1 MNKRRLSDRELEVMQ
16 VLWASETPVIA
27 SEIQKLNSEL
37 NINTIQAVL
46 RKLLQKKM
54 IEVADIVYSGTVLS
68 RSYKPIVS
76 ADEYLLL
83 EFENIFPNASAPK
96 HAVMAALSSGSYTDS
111 ELERLEQMILDFKR
125 GETK

>member
-96 HAVMAALSSGSYTDS
+96 HAVMAALSSGGYTDS
-111 ELERLEQMILDFKR
+111 ELERLEQMILNFKR
-125 GETK
+125 GETE

>member
-96 HAVMAALSSGSYTDS
+96 HAVMAALSSGGYTDS

-125 GETK
+125 GETE

>member
-96 HAVMAALSSGSYTDS
+96 HAIMAALSSGSYTDS

-125 GETK
+125 GETE

>member
-125 GETK
+125 GETE